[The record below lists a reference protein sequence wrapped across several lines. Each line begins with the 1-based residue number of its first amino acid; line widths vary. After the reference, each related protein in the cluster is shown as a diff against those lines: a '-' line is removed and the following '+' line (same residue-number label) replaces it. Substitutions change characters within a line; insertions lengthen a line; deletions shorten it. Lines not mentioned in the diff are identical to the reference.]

1 MSVNLFKHIKVGRM
15 DLQHRVT
22 MAPLTRMRAPNNTVS
37 DLHSLYYSQRS
48 SRPGTLI
55 ITEATFIS
63 EAASGYPLAPG
74 IWRQDQIDAWK
85 KVFDAIHA
93 NKSYVYVQLWALG
106 RAAFK
111 SDLDARGLPYVSASD
126 VPESTNN
133 PDAPV
138 PRPLTVDEIK
148 EYVKNYV
155 QAAKNAIEAGADGVE
170 IHSTNGYLLDQF
182 LHENTNKRTDQ
193 YGGSIEN
200 RARFTLEVVD
210 AVTEAI
216 GADRV
221 GIRLSPWNLSNSME
235 HNNNIV
241 AQFAYVT
248 GELQKRAEAGKE
260 LSYIHFVE
268 PRWIT
273 KGGFN
278 NVIAV
283 DGNNDFVRS
292 VWKGIFMRAGGYNR
306 ELAIKHTNE
315 DDKVLIAMGRY
326 FISTPDLV
334 NRWEQNI
341 ELNPYNRATF
351 YSSRNPGYTD
361 YPFTNE
367 IEAKA

>member
-248 GELQKRAEAGKE
+248 GEE
-260 LSYIHFVE
+260 
-268 PRWIT
+268 
-273 KGGFN
+273 KGN
-278 NVIAV
+278 
-283 DGNNDFVRS
+283 
-292 VWKGIFMRAGGYNR
+292 
-306 ELAIKHTNE
+306 LA
-315 DDKVLIAMGRY
+315 
-326 FISTPDLV
+326 
-334 NRWEQNI
+334 
-341 ELNPYNRATF
+341 
-351 YSSRNPGYTD
+351 
-361 YPFTNE
+361 
-367 IEAKA
+367 